1 MKKILVSVVAIVAAL
16 SLTACLGGKEE
27 TVTKPAEL
35 AAQFNK
41 GEIPPEELEDGLA
54 LWNESIKED

>member
-16 SLTACLGGKEE
+16 SLAACIGGK
-27 TVTKPAEL
+27 KPIDPATLAE
-35 AAQFNK
+35 QFNN
-41 GEIPPEELEDGLA
+41 GEITIEELEAGLA